1 MLTPKAHPIGG
12 ASGGGGVG
20 GSGGGSGGGGDS
32 TPSDTGKEGWPATPA
47 LVAMCAS
54 PHRSCSLFRISA
66 GSLADE
72 QKSRVVNLFLILRNK
87 LKQECGS
94 DI

>member
-1 MLTPKAHPIGG
+1 MNGG
-12 ASGGGGVG
+12 AD
-20 GSGGGSGGGGDS
+20 GGGSGSGSGGGDS
-32 TPSDTGKEGWPATPA
+32 TPSDTEKEGWPATPA

-72 QKSRVVNLFLILRNK
+72 EKSRVDHVVNLILILRNNSK
-87 LKQECGS
+87 RGS
-94 DI
+94 SGIREQFE